1 MMWLKS
7 GHSLSFN
14 TEGGTSETIYR
25 LLAEQ
30 AVQENRSLTQVAE
43 RLLAQELAL
52 ATELENGQAVD
63 STAEDVVEALTAVEC
78 LTTLFADVEIDRLE
92 QVLHEPMLELAN
104 ADLDELVP

>member
-1 MMWLKS
+1 MS
-7 GHSLSFN
+7 RQPIYV
-14 TEGGTSETIYR
+14 SETIYR

-52 ATELENGQAVD
+52 ATELEDGQAVD
-63 STAEDVVEALTAVEC
+63 STAEDVVEALTAVER

-104 ADLDELVP
+104 ADLDEFVP